1 MCRNSDGE
9 GGSLAYLAP
18 NDDLTA
24 VDGSDVLDNR
34 EAQSVSTVGP
44 AARVVHAVETL
55 EDPVNLGRRNADPV
69 VGDCDLDVV
78 IVASGLHMCSDDDAR
93 PRIGVGNGVLDK
105 VSYRYPELAGAA
117 HDPGAADTSDGQ
129 RNPVPL
135 RIHPAA
141 VDRLG

>member
-18 NDDLTA
+18 NGDLTA

-44 AARVVHAVETL
+44 AARVVPAVETL

-69 VGDCDLDVV
+69 VGDCDFDVV
-78 IVASGLHMCSDDDAR
+78 IVASGLHMCSDEATA
-93 PRIGVGNGVLDK
+93 PRNGGGDGVRDK
-105 VSYRYPELAGAA
+105 VS
-117 HDPGAADTSDGQ
+117 
-129 RNPVPL
+129 
-135 RIHPAA
+135 
-141 VDRLG
+141 